1 VPGTEIAVVAHA
13 GLVALEVGE
22 AAAARAGVAAG
33 APTADRSVDAGDAA
47 KAAAREQALRER
59 AKDAARA
66 CRGQGAAL
74 EVVGEVL
81 EAVAA
86 PEIMR
91 AKSVDIVAMEDS
103 ADMPRVDCT

>member
-22 AAAARAGVAAG
+22 AAAARAGLAAG
-33 APTADRSVDAGDAA
+33 APAADASADAGDVA

-91 AKSVDIVAMEDS
+91 AKSVAVAALEVP
-103 ADMPRVDCT
+103 ANMPRVGCT